1 MNNYNYEDKQ
11 NQAFAALINNAVMH
25 MKNNGASDSEVKSLI
40 DDSILG
46 IINTIQDYRQFPD
59 AVYSIVNESS
69 KKKNISEERQVG
81 MMCELLDRIE
91 ESLIEKV
98 YDLLRKNNGVSFSE
112 EKFKNS
118 HGIQMNDVLD
128 ALMQMQRDGD
138 LDIEIDDLDH

>member
-25 MKNNGASDSEVKSLI
+25 MKNNGVSDSEVKSLI

-46 IINTIQDYRQFPD
+46 IINTIQDYRQFPN

-112 EKFKNS
+112 ENLKNS
-118 HGIQMNDVLD
+118 HAIQMNDVLD
-128 ALMQMQRDGD
+128 ALMQMRRDGD